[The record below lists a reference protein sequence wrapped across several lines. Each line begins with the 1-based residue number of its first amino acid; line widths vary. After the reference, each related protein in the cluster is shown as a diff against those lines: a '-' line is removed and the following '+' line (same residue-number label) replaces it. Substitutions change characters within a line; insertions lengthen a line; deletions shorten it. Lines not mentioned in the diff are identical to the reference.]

1 MLFEIAI
8 QEINNNENRSKQNY
22 PKNQPTK
29 NPVNKQRNK
38 PNMEVLNVLLTF
50 SLFYLSSKCF
60 FSCGRTKIRTS
71 PEDRNSFIT
80 VNNDTRNKDLVNFL
94 DEISLQTLS
103 YTEKVEEELEKKNLF
118 MDSKL

>member
-1 MLFEIAI
+1 M
-8 QEINNNENRSKQNY
+8 
-22 PKNQPTK
+22 
-29 NPVNKQRNK
+29 
-38 PNMEVLNVLLTF
+38 
-50 SLFYLSSKCF
+50 F

-103 YTEKVEEELEKKNLF
+103 YTEKVEEELEKKTFSWIQSCKALVERSYTF
-118 MDSKL
+118 TVGLKSVC